1 MASTLVIGIGSTGLA
16 ILEQAEQFIYE
27 FTGKNKPGKEIECV
41 YIETDTRRLPR
52 RTASG
57 KTAIHQIDLSLGDNA
72 VDINQLKSNKNVDSS
87 WVPAP
92 SDVLRNLNGAGGM
105 PSYGRL
111 ALWGRSNYEKIKNT
125 IQDKY
130 QRINGDGNTLILI
143 VGSLTGG
150 TGAGICVDMAYLV
163 RDITKNPNIN
173 ALLLL
178 PDNASFG
185 RNKALH
191 ENSFSAMSAIDY
203 YTKNV
208 YKITF
213 PDNSTLKDLRAPFN
227 IVQYISQDFT
237 GAKASIS
244 SLDELIRVAGVITA
258 LHYMDTNRVGNY
270 FYDLLSKR
278 RVDSAGASRIKNY
291 ISSGFLMIQFPK
303 AQLEELLA
311 IRISEDLLR
320 NLIHPTNY
328 IDQFGNKKS
337 IDGDS
342 NTIKKEIEAK
352 IEDIIASSFT
362 AVDSINTPL
371 GVNLA
376 QAMVIEAGKLA
387 GATYQQPSE
396 SRFLYDLFSTKQ
408 ADNYFELV
416 RNNSTLLR
424 DSIIERFHK
433 TVVDL
438 TSEKKNLTVTKLAI
452 SSFKSYIDELT
463 RFYRDKYN
471 VTGLDTSWDAVL
483 QKHIQVMVKDMTMH
497 KLALQKKD
505 YSEYIL
511 RELLSLTEIHC
522 LIPVLT
528 NIKNH
533 LEAPETSLKTLKDI
547 ELPNDKYIS
556 NLIEMIE
563 KVISGDGREES
574 YTLARRK
581 SQLETFLDGFSS
593 CFKMVYRFG
602 SRQQDLQE
610 AYNDYA
616 KDDRSRI
623 SYDGLFGEPI
633 WPYLKVNSANLY
645 SEVIKNSVR
654 AIRNRNIFKDSSLL
668 EIIKGIDKE
677 SSAGSALNRMFES
690 GLQNMRSQIPAML
703 KLKDDEYSFGDDAAA
718 KLIVVTSDHKKYGGL
733 FSSYSISPVND
744 NACDLPSLDNAIIF
758 YQEYGYMGD
767 NTKEH
772 FNPLK
777 HIRHIQDVKNWILP
791 KVSDNYIAEKVPYL
805 KEELFKTYLS

>member
-16 ILEQAEQFIYE
+16 ILEQAEQFVYE
-27 FTGKNKPGKEIECV
+27 FTGKNKPSKEIECV
-41 YIETDTRRLPR
+41 YIETDTKRLPR

-57 KTAIHQIDLSLGDNA
+57 KTSIHQIDLSLGDNA
-72 VDINQLKSNKNVDSS
+72 VDINQLKNNKNIDSS

-92 SDVLRNLNGAGGM
+92 SDILKNMNGAGGM

-111 ALWGRSNYEKIKNT
+111 ALWGKSNYDKVKNT
-125 IQDKY
+125 IQEKY
-130 QRINGDGNTLILI
+130 QRINGDNHTLILV

-150 TGAGICVDMAYLV
+150 TGAGVCVDIAYLV
-163 RDITKNPNIN
+163 RDITKNQNIN
-173 ALLLL
+173 ALFLL
-178 PDNASFG
+178 PDNGSFG
-185 RNKALH
+185 RNKSLH
-191 ENSFSAMSAIDY
+191 ENSFSAMSAIDF
-203 YTKNV
+203 YTNHE

-213 PDNSTLKDLRAPFN
+213 PDNSTLKDLRPPFN
-227 IVQYISQDFT
+227 LVQYISQDFT

-270 FYDLLSKR
+270 FADLLDRR

-291 ISSGFLMIQFPK
+291 ISNGFLMIQFPK

-311 IRISEDLLR
+311 IQISEDLLR
-320 NLIHPTNY
+320 NLIHPTDY

-337 IDGDS
+337 IKGDS

-352 IEDIIASSFT
+352 IEDIIANSFT

-371 GVNLA
+371 GVNVA
-376 QAMVIEAGKLA
+376 QAMVHEAAKLA
-387 GATYQQPSE
+387 AATYQQPSE

-408 ADNYFELV
+408 ADNYFELI

-424 DSIIERFHK
+424 DSIIESFHK
-433 TVVDL
+433 AVVDL
-438 TSEKKNLTVTKLAI
+438 TSDKKNLTVTKLAI
-452 SSFKSYIDELT
+452 FSFKSYIDELM
-463 RFYRDKYN
+463 RFYKDKYN
-471 VTGLDTSWDAVL
+471 VNGLDTSWDAVL
-483 QKHIQVMVKDMTMH
+483 QKHIQVMVKDVTMH
-497 KLALQKKD
+497 KLALQKKE

-528 NIKNH
+528 IIKNH
-533 LEAPETSLKTLKDI
+533 LEAPETSLKTLKDV
-547 ELPNDKYIS
+547 ELPNEKYIS
-556 NLIEMIE
+556 NLIEIIE
-563 KVISGDGREES
+563 TVVSGEGREER
-574 YTLARRK
+574 YTLARRRN
-581 SQLETFLDGFSS
+581 QLEKFLDGFSS

-602 SRQQDLQE
+602 SRQQDLHE
-610 AYNDYA
+610 AYHDYV

-623 SYDGLFGEPI
+623 SYDNLFEEAI
-633 WPYLKVNSANLY
+633 WPYLKANSANLY

-654 AIRNRNIFKDSSLL
+654 AIRDRNIFKDSSLL
-668 EIIKGIDKE
+668 EIIKGIDKD
-677 SSAGSALNRMFES
+677 SAEGNALNRMFDS

-703 KLKDDEYSFGDDAAA
+703 KLKDDEFSFGDDACA

-733 FSSYSISPVND
+733 FSSYKISTASD

-767 NTKEH
+767 NIKDH

-777 HIRHIQDVKNWILP
+777 HIRHMQDVKNWISP
-791 KVSDNYIAEKVPYL
+791 KVGEKYIAEKVPYL
-805 KEELFKTYLS
+805 KEEQFKTYLS